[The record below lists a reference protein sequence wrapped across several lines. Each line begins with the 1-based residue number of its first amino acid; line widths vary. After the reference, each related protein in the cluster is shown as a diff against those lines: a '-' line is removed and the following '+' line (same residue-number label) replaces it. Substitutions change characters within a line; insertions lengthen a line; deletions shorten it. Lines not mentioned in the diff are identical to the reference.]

1 METGSCLQSGMF
13 WSTSWLVT
21 LHVLTGTA
29 SYLYRVSSH
38 MCWCSVRVCSAALM
52 QYPVREIT
60 TAAHKEG
67 QAGLDHIGYNSVKQY
82 QSLKLQCFWAT
93 AECITLLSHES
104 SSPFLS
110 HSLHYAG
117 LGDEGAKVVADI
129 LKLMK
134 GLEDL

>member
-1 METGSCLQSGMF
+1 
-13 WSTSWLVT
+13 
-21 LHVLTGTA
+21 
-29 SYLYRVSSH
+29 

-52 QYPVREIT
+52 QYLVREIT

-93 AECITLLSHES
+93 AECITL
-104 SSPFLS
+104 SPFLS
-110 HSLHYAG
+110 HSLRYAG
-117 LGDEGAKVVADI
+117 LGEAGAKVVADI

-134 GLEDL
+134 GLDYLK